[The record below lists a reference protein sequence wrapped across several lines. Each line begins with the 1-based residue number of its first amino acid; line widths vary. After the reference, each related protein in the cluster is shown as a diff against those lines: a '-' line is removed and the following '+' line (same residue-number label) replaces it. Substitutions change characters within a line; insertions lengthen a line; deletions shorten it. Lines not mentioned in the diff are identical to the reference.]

1 MQEIAMIKL
10 DNMKYILIILSI
22 LSFNLLGNTQNVEF
36 KSSNFKNRK
45 EEFKKVSEDLD
56 KGDEYFEI
64 ANAAFFDVKPLGI
77 NYEMALKYFQI
88 AQKFNSNSAT
98 LNYKIGVCYANGTD
112 PEKCISYLK
121 KANSLDPECDPF
133 LPYYIGYAL
142 QLEGKFDEATKS
154 YQAFESEY
162 KKADNFSK
170 FVSQRKGECK
180 TARDLLGSPIRA
192 WVDNVSE
199 LNTPYNDFAPSIS
212 TDGSELIMSSD
223 RPNKHKANDAGS
235 YDADIYTSILFDGKW
250 TPPAPIRGNVNTDQN
265 DIANNLSYDG
275 TKMLL
280 HREVDG
286 QLDIFESELK
296 GLEWSV
302 PKSMGMAISSNRS
315 NDSYASYYPDGYTI
329 YFARD
334 NDNRSNG
341 TEIMYSSMQSKMRK
355 DYMAATMLQ
364 SVNSKFNEGPIFCH
378 LDGET
383 MYIASNGNNT
393 IGGYDIFVS
402 RKVQGQWS
410 KPENMGYPINTPYD
424 DFFFASTANGKF
436 AYIAS
441 NRSGG
446 QGNYD
451 IYKVTFWGPEKIPTV
466 DMEDF
471 LLSSIVM
478 PMKDAQVEAAV
489 DVNKKTFTVFKGKT
503 IDALTKKAVEASIE
517 ITDNS
522 TGKVI
527 ETFTTNS
534 ATGKFIITLISGK
547 NYGIAVKADGYLFHS
562 ENFDIPKGSDD
573 NLVNKTIELKNIAIG
588 SKIELRNIFFDIGK
602 ANLRSESNSELD
614 RLVKLMQD
622 VPSLKIEIGG
632 HTDNTGSASLNQKL
646 SQDRADA
653 VVNYLKSNGISAG
666 RMNAKGYGDS
676 VPVASN
682 ANESGRQ
689 QNRRTEF
696 EIKGN

>member
-1 MQEIAMIKL
+1 MIKL
-10 DNMKYILIILSI
+10 NKMKYILITLSI
-22 LSFNLLGNTQNVEF
+22 VSINLFGNAQNIEF
-36 KSSNFKNRK
+36 KSSNFKSDK
-45 EEFKKVSEDLD
+45 EGYKKASEELD
-56 KGDEYFEI
+56 KGDVFYKLANEALFE
-64 ANAAFFDVKPLGI
+64 VKPLGI
-77 NYEMALKYFQI
+77 NYEMALKHYSV
-88 AQKFNSNSAT
+88 AQKFNPNSAT
-98 LNYKIGVCYANGTD
+98 LNFKIGVCYANGTD
-112 PEKCISYLK
+112 PDKCIDFLK
-121 KANSLDPECDPF
+121 KANELDPECDPF
-133 LPYYIGYAL
+133 MPYYLGYAQ

-154 YQAFESEY
+154 YQRFENGY

-170 FVSQRKGECK
+170 FVSQRKSECK
-180 TARDLLGSPIRA
+180 TARDLMGSPIRA
-192 WVDNVSE
+192 WVDNVPG
-199 LNTPYNDFAPSIS
+199 LNTPHNDFAPSIS

-223 RPNKHKANDAGS
+223 RPNKHNVNDAEL
-235 YDADIYTSILFDGKW
+235 YDVDIYTSSLFNGKW
-250 TPPAPIRGNVNTDQN
+250 ATPSPIRGNVNTEQN
-265 DIANNLSYDG
+265 DISNNLSYDG

-296 GLEWSV
+296 GLEWST
-302 PKSMGMAISSNRS
+302 PKSMPLSISSNRS

-334 NDNRSNG
+334 NENRSNG

-364 SVNSKFNEGPIFCH
+364 PVNSKFNEGPIYCH

-410 KPENMGYPINTPYD
+410 KPENMGYPINTSYD

-451 IYKVTFWGPEKIPTV
+451 IYKVTFWGPEKTPLV
-466 DMEDF
+466 DIEDF
-471 LLSSIVM
+471 LLASIVM
-478 PMKDAQVEAAV
+478 PMKDVQVEATV
-489 DVNKKTFTVFKGKT
+489 DINKKSFTVFKGKT
-503 IDALTKKAVEASIE
+503 IDALTKEAVESVID

-522 TGKVI
+522 TGNII
-527 ETFTTNS
+527 ESFTTNS
-534 ATGKFIITLISGK
+534 ATGKFIITLTSGR
-547 NYGIAVKADGYLFHS
+547 NYGIAVKSDGYLFHS
-562 ENFDIPKGSDD
+562 ENFDIPKGSND
-573 NLVNKTIELKNIAIG
+573 NLVNKIIELKNITVG
-588 SKIELRNIFFDIGK
+588 SKIALRNIFFDIGK
-602 ANLRSESNSELD
+602 ATLRSESNAELD

-622 VPSLKIEIGG
+622 VPTMKTEIGG
-632 HTDNTGSASLNQKL
+632 HTDNTGSANLNQKL

-653 VVNYLKSNGISAG
+653 VVNYLKAKGISGA

-676 VPVASN
+676 TPIAPNSS
-682 ANESGRQ
+682 EDGRQ

-696 EIKGN
+696 EIKEN